1 MDDMVII
8 ITSAVFA
15 IIVCG
20 FGLAVHYAHKNDD
33 NHNHN
38 HDSK

>member
-1 MDDMVII
+1 MGDMVII
-8 ITSAVFA
+8 VTSTVFA

-20 FGLAVHYAHKNDD
+20 FGLAVHYAHKNEDK
-33 NHNHN
+33 HN